1 MSTTSERSMKEILGE
16 YVALRKKNDN
26 RICGFITND
35 SQPAECEERKI
46 EAIEA
51 SLRKERELAL
61 TVIRIIDTVADPGLR
76 QILELRYM
84 KGLGMREITKELY
97 GNRKN
102 FPQKEG
108 AYLQKARHRLGHALQ
123 AAENAAGQKEK
134 AGPDTGQPVLR
145 HATTQ
150 IVAEK
155 EGKING

>member
-1 MSTTSERSMKEILGE
+1 MSTTPERSIKEILGE
-16 YVALRKKNDN
+16 YVALREKNDN

-35 SQPAECEERKI
+35 GQPAEYEERKI

-61 TVIRIIDTVADPGLR
+61 TTIRIIDTVADPGHH
-76 QILELRYM
+76 QILELRYL

-97 GNRKN
+97 GNRKD
-102 FPQKEG
+102 FPQREG
-108 AYLQKARHRLGHALQ
+108 AYLQKAKRRLGHALQ
-123 AAENAAGQKEK
+123 VAENAAGQKEK
-134 AGPDTGQPVLR
+134 AGPDTDQPVLR

-150 IVAEK
+150 IVAEQ